1 MTTPFYHMTLPLF
14 SLFPVALVGL
24 CIGSFLN
31 VVIYRLPQNK
41 SIVSPGSACIHC
53 GHAVRWYDNI
63 PLFGWLWLKGR
74 CRDCQ
79 KPLGFQYPFV
89 ELLGAIAAVASLWE
103 FGLTLAGGV
112 FFVFLCLLIIITFID
127 LVHQIIPDRITLPA
141 MVLALPAA
149 PFLPEFSLVQGLLGL
164 LTGGGV
170 LWGIAAIYSRLTGV
184 EGIGG
189 GDIKLMGLVGAL
201 TGWQGALFT
210 LFGGAVTGAVVGLVL
225 LAAKGKNMRT
235 AIPFGP
241 FLSIAA
247 VVYLFYGK
255 TIFNWYFGIL

>member
-1 MTTPFYHMTLPLF
+1 MTPPFMTLF
-14 SLFPVALVGL
+14 AAGLVGL

-31 VVIYRLPQNK
+31 VVIYRLPQAR
-41 SIVSPGSACIHC
+41 SIVSPGSACPHC
-53 GHAVRWYDNI
+53 GHLVRWHDNI

-79 KPLGFQYPFV
+79 KPLGFQYPIV
-89 ELLGAIAAVASLWE
+89 ELFGAIAAIAALWK

-112 FFVFLCLLIIITFID
+112 YFTFLCLLIIITFID
-127 LVHQIIPDRITLPA
+127 LAHQIIPDRITLPA
-141 MVLALPAA
+141 MVLALLVA
-149 PFLPEFSLVQGLLGL
+149 PFLPDFSLIQSLLGL
-164 LTGGGV
+164 VAGGGL
-170 LWGIAAIYSRLTGV
+170 LWAIAAIYSRLAGV

-201 TGWQGALFT
+201 TGWPGALFT
-210 LFGGAVTGAVVGLVL
+210 LFGGAVLGAVVGVGL
-225 LAAKGKNMRT
+225 LAVKGKNMRT

-247 VVYLFYGK
+247 IIYLFFGN
-255 TIFNWYFGIL
+255 TIVNWYLGTL